1 MTKLLFKFIS
11 VDPNYFFV
19 FVSVFDIVVLSCM
32 LITLTIL
39 YILSFLKHITVE
51 LESIFFGISWF
62 IMVFSSLLYISWS
75 RSLLFSF
82 FKNKTFLTQKYRD
95 FFIYKHF
102 FFFFLI
108 IFSILLVL
116 SDPQDE
122 DFLSLLFIPFLLLS
136 IAWNFIILK
145 MFKHEKKIKE
155 TDEAQEKK
163 VSANPNE
170 ISLRVVTEDDI
181 KQEHINVNNMDN
193 WIVGDKS
200 TLSNDK
206 ADETILE
213 PLESEMVLQ
222 KEVKEVKEQKAKV
235 KEDIENTFVSES
247 DALDI
252 TVATVDSR
260 LLDDMDNYYQNYNI

>member
-1 MTKLLFKFIS
+1 
-11 VDPNYFFV
+11 
-19 FVSVFDIVVLSCM
+19 
-32 LITLTIL
+32 
-39 YILSFLKHITVE
+39 
-51 LESIFFGISWF
+51 
-62 IMVFSSLLYISWS
+62 
-75 RSLLFSF
+75 
-82 FKNKTFLTQKYRD
+82 
-95 FFIYKHF
+95 
-102 FFFFLI
+102 
-108 IFSILLVL
+108 
-116 SDPQDE
+116 
-122 DFLSLLFIPFLLLS
+122 
-136 IAWNFIILK
+136 

-170 ISLRVVTEDDI
+170 ISLRFVTEDDI